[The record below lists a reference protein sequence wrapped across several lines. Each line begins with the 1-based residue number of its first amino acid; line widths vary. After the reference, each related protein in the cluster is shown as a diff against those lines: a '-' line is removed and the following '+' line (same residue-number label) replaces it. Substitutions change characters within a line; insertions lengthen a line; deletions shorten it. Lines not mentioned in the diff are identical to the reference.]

1 MKAINTANNNELA
14 DDLVLA
20 DTLLRRMRGLLG
32 RKALVRGEGLW
43 IKPCNGVHTFGMR
56 FPIDVVFLDRQ
67 LRVIAV
73 TQSLPP
79 NRLTRM
85 YINAASVL
93 ELPSG
98 TTEHTATVTGDRIS
112 IK

>member
-1 MKAINTANNNELA
+1 MKAVNHTSGKVLA

-20 DTLLRRMRGLLG
+20 STLLRRMKGLLG
-32 RKALVRGEGLW
+32 RKALLNGEGLW

-56 FPIDVVFLDRQ
+56 FPIDVVFLDRE

-73 TQSLPP
+73 TQSLQP
-79 NRLTRM
+79 NRLTRL
-85 YINAASVL
+85 YRNAASVL

-98 TTEHTATVTGDRIS
+98 TAELTATVTGDIIS
-112 IK
+112 IA